1 MPVDLLWSAAPTP
14 VTVPEWLQW
23 AYLLGEPSQTVP
35 GWWGGPLIW
44 VKVVALFGLVGWLG
58 AWVVSAIKE
67 QTVPRWLNAA
77 ALAGLLGG
85 VVAVVLLV
93 LESETHRPSIKL
105 GPLALVDILT
115 AASEILLVLWAAWA
129 LWSIVLRVGNRYDAA
144 TLAGLFVA
152 LGVGVLTGFAF
163 KAFFKTVDPTIF
175 KNIDP
180 ISGGLRLGATFM
192 GYVVLVRILGLLG
205 REVLAVRPRRLQ
217 AIAWQTVVEANR
229 RMWAP
234 WVVLAIFLVVLAFIH
249 WFLVPRQGGEL
260 GRLFVGTLSLL
271 VSLLLTVM
279 VVILTPLSLPHDIAQ
294 QTIYTIVSKPV
305 RRIELV
311 WGRMIGFMVL
321 VTALLVVFGGV
332 SLAYLNRTIST
343 TVAAIRQE
351 AGIARRNGK
360 APRAFELDLQAEQI
374 LSRQAARVPIKGSL
388 VFFDSKG
395 AMKKK
400 GIDVGMEMQF
410 RSHIEGATRALA
422 LWRYDVVAD
431 PIDPQTI
438 LDRRVPVSQLLKA
451 GTLEDV
457 ENRLVLAQFEEI
469 KLKDKQA
476 RGGKP
481 EEVRR
486 VAEALPKL
494 RDQIQALDAERTAMA
509 RAAADLETRARA
521 EDTAKRPGQ
530 ALTIRQDL
538 AALHSP
544 PIPLEMTFNIF
555 RTTKGRVIG
564 EAVQAELKARNLQT
578 GEVVTR
584 LFPVREYYTNPVAIP
599 SKILVGSG
607 GRLAI
612 EVRCLS
618 PQQYIG
624 MAEGDLYILQSRGS
638 FAMNYLKGLSG
649 VWLQAM
655 VLTAIGV
662 WAGTFL
668 SWPVALLMTIFFFVA
683 GQVAFGFLQE
693 FAMHSIV
700 GGGPFESLIRLLT
713 HENMQNNLQAT
724 PAVLT
729 AKTLDAL
736 VTPIMARLVY
746 IVPNFAG
753 MDVSN
758 TVSEGFDID
767 WRLLLENFLMAI
779 AYALPFSVAGYFILK
794 NREVAA

>member
-14 VTVPEWLQW
+14 AAVPEWLQW
-23 AYLLGEPSQTVP
+23 VFLLGEPSQTVSL
-35 GWWGGPLIW
+35 WWGGLLIW

-58 AWVVSAIKE
+58 AWGVAAIKE
-67 QTVPRWLNAA
+67 RTVPRWLNAA
-77 ALAGLLGG
+77 ALAGLMGG

-93 LESETHRPSIKL
+93 MESETHHPGPRLGSWSI
-105 GPLALVDILT
+105 ADVLT
-115 AASEILLVLWAAWA
+115 AGSEALLALWAAWA
-129 LWSIVLRVGNRYDAA
+129 LWSTVLRVGNRYDAA
-144 TLAGLFVA
+144 TLAGLSVA
-152 LGVGVLTGFAF
+152 LGVGLFAGFAF
-163 KAFFKTVDPTIF
+163 KVIF
-175 KNIDP
+175 PNIDP
-180 ISGGLRLGATFM
+180 ITAGLRLGATFM
-192 GYVVLVRILGLLG
+192 GYAVLVRILGLLG
-205 REVLAVRPRRLQ
+205 REVIAVRPRRLQ

-234 WVVLAIFLVVLAFIH
+234 WVVLAIFLFVLAFIH
-249 WFLVPRQGGEL
+249 WYLAMPRPAEL
-260 GRLFVGTLSLL
+260 GRLYVRSLTWL
-271 VSLLLTVM
+271 ISLLLTVM
-279 VVILTPLSLPHDIAQ
+279 VVFLTPISLPNDISQ

-305 RRIELV
+305 RRIELI

-343 TVAAIRQE
+343 TITATRQRAE
-351 AGIARRNGK
+351 VARRNGNTTG
-360 APRAFELDLQAEQI
+360 ALNLDEQADQM
-374 LSRQAARVPIKGSL
+374 LTRMAARVPIKGSL

-422 LWRYDVVAD
+422 LWRFDVVPD
-431 PIDPQTI
+431 PIDENII
-438 LDRRVPVSQLLKA
+438 LDRRVPVSQLLKPGTMEDIEDQLALAKNQEAA
-451 GTLEDV
+451 G
-457 ENRLVLAQFEEI
+457 R
-469 KLKDKQA
+469 KKQA
-476 RGGKP
+476 EGGRP
-481 EEVRR
+481 VEVRR
-486 VAEALPKL
+486 LAEALPKL
-494 RDQIQALDAERTAMA
+494 RDRIQELSTERIKIGLI
-509 RAAADLETRARA
+509 AADVERRAREA
-521 EDTAKRPGQ
+521 EAAKQPGQ
-530 ALTIRQDL
+530 AQALRDEL

-564 EAVQAELKARNLQT
+564 QAVHAELKARNLQT

-584 LFPVREYYTNPVAIP
+584 LFPVREYYTNPLEVP

-607 GRLAI
+607 GRVAI

-638 FAMNYLKGLSG
+638 FATNYLKGLSG
-649 VWLQAM
+649 IWLQAM

-668 SWPVALLMTIFFFVA
+668 SWPVALLMTIFFFIA

-693 FAMHSIV
+693 FAMHSLV
-700 GGGPFESLIRLLT
+700 GGGPFESLIRLLM

-736 VTPIMARLVY
+736 FTPVMARLVY

-767 WRLLLENFLMAI
+767 RRVILDNFLMAI
-779 AYALPFSVAGYFILK
+779 AYAFPFSVAGYFLLK